1 MLPGNP
7 VAAVTFNKERPRGK
21 VLMDHAVPG
30 IEGFYVHERALLDRL
45 LVAQERMTAAVFDLC
60 GVDDGRA
67 PAVRKA

>member
-1 MLPGNP
+1 
-7 VAAVTFNKERPRGK
+7 
-21 VLMDHAVPG
+21 MDHAVPG

-60 GVDDGRA
+60 GVDDEGA